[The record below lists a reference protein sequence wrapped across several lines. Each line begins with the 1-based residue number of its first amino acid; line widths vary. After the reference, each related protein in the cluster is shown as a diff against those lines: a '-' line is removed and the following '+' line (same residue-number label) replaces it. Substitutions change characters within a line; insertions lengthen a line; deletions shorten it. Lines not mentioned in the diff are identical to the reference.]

1 MTADDT
7 ATAEQTGER
16 ARNPWVGVGLAADAI
31 SRALNETY
39 LADMPRELVD
49 RRRIDK
55 IGEEFGEV
63 IEALNGMWGENP
75 RKGQT
80 HTVEDVVRELLDV
93 ALCALAATAHMT
105 EHRHDVGLLLDHH
118 ALRVRD
124 RLLDAIDERTAP

>member
-1 MTADDT
+1 MA
-7 ATAEQTGER
+7 AQTAEKE
-16 ARNPWVGVGLAADAI
+16 RNPWVGVGLAADAI
-31 SRALNETY
+31 SRALNDTY
-39 LADMPRELVD
+39 ADMPRELVD

-63 IEALNGMWGENP
+63 IEALNGRWAENP
-75 RKGQT
+75 RKGNS

-105 EHRHDVGLLLDHH
+105 EHRHDVGVLLDQH

-124 RLLDAIDERTAP
+124 RLLAAIDRSE